1 MTLSELQAHLKAT
14 GRYAGAVDGK
24 WGKLTEGGIL
34 LMLTDGPDTALTDAD
49 LQASAKRLGSE
60 FAAIKAVTVV
70 EANGAG
76 FFQGRPLIL
85 PEPHRFSRATRGRFN
100 ASNPMVSY
108 SRWGARPYPKTQDAR
123 YKVLLQMIRLDVDAG
138 FASASYGKFQILG
151 ENHEA
156 CGYPNSMRFAEAMAR
171 DEQTQLR
178 AFEGFVTAN
187 GLLPSLRKRDW
198 AGFARRYNG
207 TAYAVNKY
215 DQKLA
220 AAYRAAGGR
229 G

>member
-1 MTLSELQAHLKAT
+1 MKLPDLQTHLKAT
-14 GRYAGAVDGK
+14 RRYAGEIDGK
-24 WGKLTEGGIL
+24 WGKLTEAGIL
-34 LMLTDGPDTALTDAD
+34 LMLTDGPDTALTDRD
-49 LQASAKRLGSE
+49 LQASAARLGVE
-60 FAAIKAVTVV
+60 FASIKAVTVV
-70 EANGAG
+70 EANGSG
-76 FFQGRPLIL
+76 FFAGRPLIL
-85 PEPHRFSRATRGRFN
+85 PEPHRFSRATRGRFD

-108 SRWGARPYPKTQDAR
+108 PRWGSRPYPKTQDAR
-123 YKVLLQMIRLDVDAG
+123 YSVLLQMIRLDVDAG
-138 FASASYGKFQILG
+138 FASASYGKFQIMG

-156 CGYPNSMRFAEAMAR
+156 CGYPNSMRFAEGMAR

-178 AFEGFVTAN
+178 AFEGFVTKN

-207 TAYAVNKY
+207 TAFAVNKY
-215 DQKLA
+215 DVKLA

>member
-1 MTLSELQAHLKAT
+1 MTLSELQTHLKQT
-14 GRYAGAVDGK
+14 GRYAGEVDGK
-24 WGKLTEGGIL
+24 WGKLTEAGIL
-34 LMLTDGPDTALTDAD
+34 LMLTDGPDNTLTDAD
-49 LQASAKRLGSE
+49 LQASAGRLQCD
-60 FAAIKAVTVV
+60 FASIKAVTVV

-76 FFQGRPLIL
+76 FFAGRPLIL
-85 PEPHRFSRATRGRFN
+85 PEPHRFSRATRGRFD

-108 SRWGARPYPKTQDAR
+108 PRWGSRPYAKTQDAR
-123 YKVLLQMIRLDVDAG
+123 YGVLLQMIRLDVDAG
-138 FASASYGKFQILG
+138 FASASYGKFQIMG

-156 CGYPNSMRFAEAMAR
+156 CGYPSSMLFAQAMAR

-178 AFEGFVTAN
+178 AFEGFVTNN

-207 TAYAVNKY
+207 SAFAVNKY

-229 G
+229 